1 MAQTRFSDTLLG
13 GDKMRKRYLVD
24 RNYQIRLILQIVIL
38 VVVATSVSA
47 VATFML
53 ANREVS
59 TAFYLAHRDTWDLK
73 ELLLPVIT
81 GTSLVTFILVSAIS
95 AVIALRESHRIVG
108 PVERLTG
115 ALNDLA
121 QGRIS
126 FVGALRKDDVLKGL
140 DEDINT
146 LSENLARLDGRL
158 REALDGLKKEIAGLR
173 ESEVL
178 SGDQISRIRKCAN
191 DFDEALEFFRRN

>member
-1 MAQTRFSDTLLG
+1 
-13 GDKMRKRYLVD
+13 MRKRYLVD

>member
-1 MAQTRFSDTLLG
+1 VLRGDEMSDRHF
-13 GDKMRKRYLVD
+13 RKRYLVD
-24 RNYQIRLILQIVIL
+24 RNYQMRLILQIVIL

-47 VATFML
+47 VATFIL

-81 GTSLVTFILVSAIS
+81 GTSLVTFLLVSGIS
-95 AVIALRESHRIVG
+95 ALIALRESHRIVG
-108 PVERLTG
+108 PVGRLTS
-115 ALNDLA
+115 ALSDLA

-140 DEDINT
+140 DDDINT
-146 LSENLARLDGRL
+146 LSENLARMDGRL
-158 REALDGLKKEIAGLR
+158 REALDELKKEIAGLR

-178 SGDQISRIRKCAN
+178 SGEQISRIRKCAN
-191 DFDEALEFFRRN
+191 DFDEALGFFRRN

>member
-1 MAQTRFSDTLLG
+1 M
-13 GDKMRKRYLVD
+13 
-24 RNYQIRLILQIVIL
+24 RLILQIVIL

-47 VATFML
+47 VATFIL
-53 ANREVS
+53 VNREVS
-59 TAFYLAHRDTWDLK
+59 AAFYLAHRDTWDLK

-81 GTSLVTFILVSAIS
+81 GTSMVTFLLVSSIS
-95 AVIALRESHRIVG
+95 ALIVLRESHRIVG
-108 PVERLTG
+108 PVDRLRG
-115 ALNDLA
+115 ALSDLA

-140 DEDINT
+140 DDDINT
-146 LSENLARLDGRL
+146 LSENLARMDGRL

-178 SGDQISRIRKCAN
+178 SGEQISRIRKCAN
-191 DFDEALEFFRRN
+191 DFDEALGFFRRN

>member
-1 MAQTRFSDTLLG
+1 
-13 GDKMRKRYLVD
+13 MRKKYLVD
-24 RNYQIRLILQIVIL
+24 RKYQYRLILQIVIL

-47 VATFML
+47 VATFIL

-59 TAFYLAHRDTWDLK
+59 AAFFLAHRDTWDLK

-95 AVIALRESHRIVG
+95 ALIALRESHRIVG
-108 PVERLTG
+108 PVGRLTG

-126 FVGALRKDDVLKGL
+126 FVGMLRKDDILKGL
-140 DEDINT
+140 DDDINT

-158 REALDGLKKEIAGLR
+158 REALDALKIEIAGLR
-173 ESEVL
+173 ESENITTGQL
-178 SGDQISRIRKCAN
+178 DRIRKCAN
-191 DFDEALEFFRRN
+191 DFEEALGFFRRN

>member
-1 MAQTRFSDTLLG
+1 MPSKHVR
-13 GDKMRKRYLVD
+13 RKYLVD
-24 RNYQIRLILQIVIL
+24 RNYQARLIFQIVIL

-47 VATFML
+47 VATFIL

-59 TAFYLAHRDTWDLK
+59 AAFYLAHRDTWDLK

-81 GTSLVTFILVSAIS
+81 GTSLVTFFLVSVVS
-95 AVIALRESHRIVG
+95 ALITLRESHRIVG
-108 PVERLTG
+108 PVQRLTG

-126 FVGALRKDDVLKGL
+126 FVGTLRKDDVLKGL
-140 DEDINT
+140 DDDINT

-158 REALDGLKKEIAGLR
+158 KEALDGLKIEIAGLT
-173 ESEVL
+173 ESDMPTSE
-178 SGDQISRIRKCAN
+178 QINRIRKCTN
-191 DFDEALEFFRRN
+191 DIDEALGFFKRS

>member
-1 MAQTRFSDTLLG
+1 MSDRHF
-13 GDKMRKRYLVD
+13 RKRYLVD
-24 RNYQIRLILQIVIL
+24 RNYQMRLILQIVIL

-47 VATFML
+47 VATFIL
-53 ANREVS
+53 ANKEVS

-81 GTSLVTFILVSAIS
+81 GTSLVTFLLVSGIS
-95 AVIALRESHRIVG
+95 ALIALRESHRIVG
-108 PVERLTG
+108 PVGRLTS
-115 ALNDLA
+115 ALSDLA

-140 DEDINT
+140 DDDINT
-146 LSENLARLDGRL
+146 LSENLARMDGRL

-178 SGDQISRIRKCAN
+178 SGEQISRIRKCAN
-191 DFDEALEFFRRN
+191 DFDEALGFFRRN

>member
-1 MAQTRFSDTLLG
+1 
-13 GDKMRKRYLVD
+13 MRKRYLVD
-24 RNYQIRLILQIVIL
+24 RNYQMRLILQIVIL

-47 VATFML
+47 VATFLL

-81 GTSLVTFILVSAIS
+81 GTSLVTFLLVSAIS
-95 AVIALRESHRIVG
+95 ALIALKESHRIVG
-108 PVERLTG
+108 PVDRLTG

-121 QGRIS
+121 KGRIS
-126 FVGALRKDDVLKGL
+126 FVGALRKDDILKGL
-140 DEDINT
+140 DDDINT
-146 LSENLARLDGRL
+146 LSENLARLDGSL

-173 ESEVL
+173 ESESL
-178 SGDQISRIRKCAN
+178 SEEQISRIRKCAN
-191 DFDEALEFFRRN
+191 DFDEALGFFKRS

>member
-1 MAQTRFSDTLLG
+1 MSDRYF
-13 GDKMRKRYLVD
+13 RKRYLVD
-24 RNYQIRLILQIVIL
+24 RNYQMRLILQIVIL

-47 VATFML
+47 VATFIL
-53 ANREVS
+53 ANKEVS

-81 GTSLVTFILVSAIS
+81 GTSLVTFLLVSGIS
-95 AVIALRESHRIVG
+95 ALIALRESHRIVG
-108 PVERLTG
+108 PVGRLTG
-115 ALNDLA
+115 ALSDLA

-140 DEDINT
+140 DDDINT
-146 LSENLARLDGRL
+146 LSENLARMDGRL
-158 REALDGLKKEIAGLR
+158 REALDGLKKEIAGFR

-178 SGDQISRIRKCAN
+178 SGEQISRIRKCAN
-191 DFDEALEFFRRN
+191 DFDEALGFFRRN